1 MEAVET
7 LKRISGIDRM
17 FSLSLHELTA
27 CIYYKLAIDRGLRG
41 CDPEGESVA
50 HKVKPIARSRS
61 SVVSAGDMTED
72 KRPYGGTD
80 SQNSDEADDE
90 DPSACEEIEEEELD
104 DVIRFAPLALS
115 AVYEESSADVQRLAH
130 AQGWAT
136 IFISSQSAP
145 EQPAYA
151 LFASATERG
160 KRDGERKEVVL
171 AVRGT
176 ASVEDIVT
184 DIRAAPQQFPP
195 DEEDISKALFPTP
208 SLFHY
213 NRKTAL
219 SPDVKQGREDRA
231 QRDNDGWLMISNETD
246 FELEGEEKEESYAC
260 GGMARAALWLLGQ
273 VGPALLQLHTEGYE
287 VIIVGHSMGGSV
299 AALLCHLMRSHLS
312 SAPAT
317 DSTSPHQGGARTLP
331 RPLSFRCITYG
342 CPSSMCIRLA
352 RSMTPYVT
360 SVVLHDDIVSR
371 ITPQSIR

>member
-41 CDPEGESVA
+41 CDPEGERVA
-50 HKVKPIARSRS
+50 HKVKPKARSGS
-61 SVVSAGDMTED
+61 GAVSAGDTAEE
-72 KRPYGGTD
+72 KRPYTE
-80 SQNSDEADDE
+80 SQNSEEADDE
-90 DPSACEEIEEEELD
+90 DPSACEEVEEEELD
-104 DVIRFAPLALS
+104 DIIRFAPLALS
-115 AVYEESSADVQRLAH
+115 AVYEESSADVQRLAL

-195 DEEDISKALFPTP
+195 EEEDSF
-208 SLFHY
+208 SL
-213 NRKTAL
+213 
-219 SPDVKQGREDRA
+219 P
-231 QRDNDGWLMISNETD
+231 
-246 FELEGEEKEESYAC
+246 
-260 GGMARAALWLLGQ
+260 
-273 VGPALLQLHTEGYE
+273 LQQKDC
-287 VIIVGHSMGGSV
+287 SQ
-299 AALLCHLMRSHLS
+299 
-312 SAPAT
+312 P
-317 DSTSPHQGGARTLP
+317 
-331 RPLSFRCITYG
+331 
-342 CPSSMCIRLA
+342 
-352 RSMTPYVT
+352 
-360 SVVLHDDIVSR
+360 
-371 ITPQSIR
+371 

>member
-41 CDPEGESVA
+41 CDPEGERVA
-50 HKVKPIARSRS
+50 HTVKPKARSGS
-61 SVVSAGDMTED
+61 GAVSAGDIAEE
-72 KRPYGGTD
+72 KRPYGGFE
-80 SQNSDEADDE
+80 SQNSEEADDD
-90 DPSACEEIEEEELD
+90 DPSACEEVEEEELD
-104 DVIRFAPLALS
+104 DIIRFAPLALS
-115 AVYEESSADVQRLAH
+115 AVYEESSADVQRLAL

-195 DEEDISKALFPTP
+195 EEEDISKALFPTP

-213 NRKTAL
+213 SRKTAL
-219 SPDVKQGREDRA
+219 SPDVNQGREDRA
-231 QRDNDGWLMISNETD
+231 QRDNDGWLMISNDTD
-246 FELEGEEKEESYAC
+246 LELEGEEKEESYAC

-273 VGPALLQLHTEGYE
+273 VGPALLQLHVEGYE

-299 AALLCHLMRSHLS
+299 AALLCHLMRTHLS
-312 SAPAT
+312 SAPAP
-317 DSTSPHQGGARTLP
+317 DSTSPHQGKRREPP
-331 RPLSFRCITYG
+331 RSLGFRCITYG

>member
-41 CDPEGESVA
+41 CDPEGERIA
-50 HKVKPIARSRS
+50 HSVKPAARS
-61 SVVSAGDMTED
+61 SVQGAEGTAEE
-72 KRPYGGTD
+72 RGPFGGTD
-80 SQNSDEADDE
+80 FQSSGSLDEE
-90 DPSACEEIEEEELD
+90 GPLACEEIEEEELD
-104 DVIRFAPLALS
+104 DIIRFAPLALS
-115 AVYEESSADVQRLAH
+115 AVYEEISADVQRLAL
-130 AQGWAT
+130 AQEWAT

-151 LFASATERG
+151 LFASAIRPG
-160 KRDGERKEVVL
+160 KQGGERKEVVL

-195 DEEDISKALFPTP
+195 EEDDISKALFPTP

-213 NRKTAL
+213 SRNTAL
-219 SPDVKQGREDRA
+219 SPDVNHGREDRA
-231 QRDNDGWLMISNETD
+231 QRDNDGWLMISNDTD
-246 FELEGEEKEESYAC
+246 FGSEGEEKEESYAC

-273 VGPALLQLHTEGYE
+273 VGPALLQLHNEGYE
-287 VIIVGHSMGGSV
+287 VIIVGHSMGGAV
-299 AALLCHLMRSHLS
+299 AALLCHLMRTHLS
-312 SAPAT
+312 SAPAAA
-317 DSTSPHQGGARTLP
+317 SPHQGKIMESP
-331 RPLSFRCITYG
+331 RSLDFRCITYG
-342 CPSSMCIRLA
+342 CPSSMCNTLA
-352 RSMTPYVT
+352 ESMTPYVT

>member
-41 CDPEGESVA
+41 CDPEGERVA
-50 HKVKPIARSRS
+50 HKVKPARGS
-61 SVVSAGDMTED
+61 STDGAVCAGDIGDKKRSDGSTE
-72 KRPYGGTD
+72 
-80 SQNSDEADDE
+80 SHNSEEDDDE
-90 DPSACEEIEEEELD
+90 DPSACEELEEEELD
-104 DVIRFAPLALS
+104 DIIRFAPLALS
-115 AVYEESSADVQRLAH
+115 AVYEESSADVQRLAL

-136 IFISSQSAP
+136 VFISSQSAP

-151 LFASATERG
+151 LFASADERG
-160 KRDGERKEVVL
+160 ERDGVRKEVVL

-184 DIRAAPQQFPP
+184 DIRAAPQRFPP
-195 DEEDISKALFPTP
+195 EDEDISKALFPTP

-213 NRKTAL
+213 SRKTAL
-219 SPDVKQGREDRA
+219 SPDVNQGREDKA
-231 QRDNDGWLMISNETD
+231 QRDNDGWLMISNDTD
-246 FELEGEEKEESYAC
+246 LDAEGEEKEESYAC

-273 VGPALLQLHTEGYE
+273 VGPALLQLHGEGYE

-299 AALLCHLMRSHLS
+299 AALLCHLMRTHLS
-312 SAPAT
+312 SAPS
-317 DSTSPHQGGARTLP
+317 STNPHKGQTREPP
-331 RPLSFRCITYG
+331 RPLGFRCITYG